1 MRIDVYVGEAPDEG
15 DGYGGATETSA
26 KVGIGTLRK
35 SEQSDPP
42 KRRGEPMADPDT
54 RSPFWDTPEGQRILD
69 KPVKKYSENQPR
81 DWHGRFGSGTGDMP
95 DHVKFLVDRAAKFY
109 AAGGTIKKASDMEV
123 PELNS
128 VQRTFTVQSDDVRD
142 GVSIGQSVKSEDERA
157 RLEDG
162 CQFAAGALHDALKTT
177 YDYDA
182 LIAYDGGGRP
192 CAAIS
197 FHLPVSQSANP
208 SIEIGVLGSNKTVDG
223 AACAL
228 QCELAGIASSMNSSV
243 VSMFTDDS
251 RAYHMLIGRQLSG
264 HQSTWTNEQ
273 CAKIASA
280 KIPLTN
286 KSVIGTIRKYAEDQP
301 RDDHGR
307 FSTEGST
314 ATGTERS
321 TPMSWQTTGDGLTNF
336 GVGEGWMLRNIDVVH
351 SGLGFVHEESRHDLP
366 ADEEFAVNRYILG
379 AAYSMNNGLR
389 GGKSL
394 DSVPYARDIQNAIS
408 KSSTS
413 KDVTVFRGGVSDS
426 GAIPD
431 NVQVGDVVEDRGF
444 VSTSMT
450 ELTAK
455 NFGDGSDPVEIHV
468 PAGSNAI
475 GCATSEQEV
484 LLGSGSQ
491 FRIDSMPPH
500 GKWQMTYVGLS
511 GSTEQASKMV
521 KSTGGGEEQQQQQQQ
536 QSRFTWQPGDVTVV
550 RKDTGKISVGTLR
563 KDRVSGETQPH
574 GAHGH
579 FASGSDGNSDLEKV
593 PEFKTKDEAEHW
605 FADKGIVVMADV
617 HRMRSIGPDALRV
630 VAQGL
635 VRMDAKHPGLMDE
648 VKIISKC
655 PSNDAAASVSDRRY
669 GGYNRYGN
677 MLRPPEGDGSRL
689 TLSPM
694 FGKLV
699 SDPEYLAE
707 FVKQNE
713 GYNTIRTPDDVI
725 THELSHA
732 LVNMT
737 DAANGVEPSFTR
749 LMSMREWSRPS
760 EVQDAVTAAYGRSPA
775 LSAVRDQMAKDLGS
789 EYATSLPAE
798 FIAEANVIIGDPER
812 LAELPDDAQQRLRTF
827 QTEMNKSVNYDI
839 IKAMANGLD
848 GDDMVTS
855 EIIDDFGMPQSFW
868 DWSRTYIGDDDEP
881 AAKVSIG
888 TLRKDR
894 VSGESQAHGAHG
906 HFASGGEGSSQASE
920 RTRLGRLR
928 DRLSGGRSHQPQ
940 SEIGQA
946 RYPSPKPTKD
956 VSYFKEHIGEIADRA
971 YPPGS
976 LPLGITPSFKDGV
989 DAYMSSESSA
999 QQKAEGNKL
1008 LKEMVDEQWPGGGK
1022 ATVLNPEEFKQYVR
1036 EENATVFYRGFHTH
1050 PDYGDSTEV
1059 RIAKGDAKFTEFVN
1073 GDRVGLGTLLHGTYF
1088 GEKAIA
1094 VDYAKTQVGSARQSE
1109 VLDPARSRVVQ
1120 AVLKPDARVAT
1131 ITQSSLGMASSL
1143 AQELGHLADPDGSRK
1158 IASTQASNIAAEYI
1172 AKGFDAVRVKNANLS
1187 GGDAGTY
1194 TVVFNTGALIVAG
1207 DNGTSIRR

>member
-321 TPMSWQTTGDGLTNF
+321 TPMSWQTTGDGSTNF

-351 SGLGFVHEESRHDLP
+351 TGLGFVHEESRHDLP

-511 GSTEQASKMV
+511 GSTEQASKKMV
-521 KSTGGGEEQQQQQQQ
+521 KSTGGGEEQQQ

-563 KDRVSGETQPH
+563 KDRVSGETQP
-574 GAHGH
+574 
-579 FASGSDGNSDLEKV
+579 
-593 PEFKTKDEAEHW
+593 
-605 FADKGIVVMADV
+605 
-617 HRMRSIGPDALRV
+617 
-630 VAQGL
+630 
-635 VRMDAKHPGLMDE
+635 
-648 VKIISKC
+648 
-655 PSNDAAASVSDRRY
+655 
-669 GGYNRYGN
+669 
-677 MLRPPEGDGSRL
+677 
-689 TLSPM
+689 
-694 FGKLV
+694 
-699 SDPEYLAE
+699 
-707 FVKQNE
+707 
-713 GYNTIRTPDDVI
+713 
-725 THELSHA
+725 
-732 LVNMT
+732 
-737 DAANGVEPSFTR
+737 
-749 LMSMREWSRPS
+749 
-760 EVQDAVTAAYGRSPA
+760 
-775 LSAVRDQMAKDLGS
+775 
-789 EYATSLPAE
+789 
-798 FIAEANVIIGDPER
+798 
-812 LAELPDDAQQRLRTF
+812 
-827 QTEMNKSVNYDI
+827 
-839 IKAMANGLD
+839 
-848 GDDMVTS
+848 
-855 EIIDDFGMPQSFW
+855 
-868 DWSRTYIGDDDEP
+868 
-881 AAKVSIG
+881 
-888 TLRKDR
+888 
-894 VSGESQAHGAHG
+894 HGAHG